1 MEELEDIDSLINDVV
16 VGSDKRENAAQIK
29 IKTFAN
35 NFANIGN
42 IGEEQRKNVPQTTM
56 RNGGGE
62 TNGHVCPP
70 SPSPSP
76 PPGSSKRPLA
86 KRSCTSSSRS
96 TDGTSMKRRR
106 TETSS
111 TSPQGGFQTGDGNV
125 QNGLERE
132 EETEDGFHKSC
143 LFFPHDVH
151 LIPKERV
158 DVTFEVKEL
167 LHVKVAVE
175 VKSCFSFSH
184 DRSLLSAS
192 KRKQLVHSCT
202 IDAAPSQTVLGG
214 RVTAGFTNTQTSG
227 ALVLA
232 KGMKIGVCR
241 FQIPKLEVERCLK
254 RTVAE
259 SSKFNTSSID
269 SADCA
274 TPTQRAEVG
283 LTHYFTEEHSTKS
296 KNEASLAPE
305 EKKPEGFSTDTS
317 LFEKALQCGRHIK
330 SGCES
335 TATLTSSSNRFDG
348 DTLLD
353 PGSAAVSTT
362 VQPSIH
368 DSDNADSFKHV
379 REFTED
385 FISSKSEFAHDH
397 LQEFI
402 EEKKFNIKQED
413 LKDSKCPDLF
423 LENIRAGMPALEY
436 SDPDICGFVDL
447 YFAWCQEQG
456 TSPTSEEGDEL
467 LQQVITSAV
476 GKGQSSTEE
485 KRLQDSKYLFL

>member
-1 MEELEDIDSLINDVV
+1 
-16 VGSDKRENAAQIK
+16 
-29 IKTFAN
+29 
-35 NFANIGN
+35 
-42 IGEEQRKNVPQTTM
+42 
-56 RNGGGE
+56 
-62 TNGHVCPP
+62 
-70 SPSPSP
+70 
-76 PPGSSKRPLA
+76 
-86 KRSCTSSSRS
+86 
-96 TDGTSMKRRR
+96 MKRRR

-111 TSPQGGFQTGDGNV
+111 TSPRDGFQTGNGDV

-143 LFFPHDVH
+143 LFLPHDVH

-158 DVTFEVKEL
+158 DVTFEVTEL

-175 VKSCFSFSH
+175 VKSCFSFSY
-184 DRSLLSAS
+184 DRNLLSAS

-214 RVTAGFTNTQTSG
+214 RVSAAFTNTQTSG

-232 KGMKIGVCR
+232 KGMQIGVCR

-269 SADCA
+269 SAAGCA
-274 TPTQRAEVG
+274 APTQRAEVG
-283 LTHYFTEEHSTKS
+283 LTHYFTEEKS
-296 KNEASLAPE
+296 KNEASLVPE
-305 EKKPEGFSTDTS
+305 EEKPEGFSTDTS
-317 LFEKALQCGRHIK
+317 LFEKALQCEKHIK

-335 TATLTSSSNRFDG
+335 TATFTTSSNRFDG
-348 DTLLD
+348 DTLLET
-353 PGSAAVSTT
+353 GSAAVSTT

-385 FISSKSEFAHDH
+385 FASSKSEFAHDH

-413 LKDSKCPDLF
+413 LKDSKCRDLF

-447 YFAWCQEQG
+447 YFAWCQEEG

-467 LQQVITSAV
+467 LQQVKLQTS
-476 GKGQSSTEE
+476 E
-485 KRLQDSKYLFL
+485 KASRQLKKKDYKKTD